1 MPSFNLVNK
10 FFGIFCI
17 TFACASILFYMRV
30 QKVEFCLLYTEQRN
44 EKTRRKLAAWTIALL
59 CIGILI
65 VTGSA
70 SAERCPR
77 SVKSDHLC

>member
-10 FFGIFCI
+10 LFGILCI
-17 TFACASILFYMRV
+17 TFASILFYTRV

-77 SVKSDHLC
+77 SVKFDHLC